1 MDNEYK
7 VSWIDTNPQNLS
19 MAEQYVL
26 KKQNKKHGKKESSK
40 DMYKKVAA
48 RTSNKY
54 LSKYELKTMLNFVLK
69 SLPYFSMD
77 ELLLQNNN
85 GFASYLYGK

>member
-19 MAEQYVL
+19 MPEQYVL
-26 KKQNKKHGKKESSK
+26 KKQNKKHGRKENSK
-40 DMYKKVAA
+40 DMYKKVAS

-54 LSKYELKTMLNFVLK
+54 LSKYELKAMLNFVLK

>member
-19 MAEQYVL
+19 MPEQYVL
-26 KKQNKKHGKKESSK
+26 KKQNKKHGRNENSK
-40 DMYKKVAA
+40 DMYKKVAS

-54 LSKYELKTMLNFVLK
+54 LSIYELKAMLNFVLK